1 MTYEIEKMDSTTELN
16 GKLVKI
22 DQQANNAAII
32 RRHDSFLR
40 TLFPGTL
47 QRKAAEHE
55 LTLAQTE
62 FEFRERALKIAREVQ
77 IQTIE
82 EMYNDYLV
90 KGKTGIRADRARF
103 VLSQK
108 IMLEQ
113 NLMLGTE
120 DFNAKVMEAYARAD
134 KIQLAELKEKKL
146 QLINATIE
154 SYHDLALQLQQH
166 FQNILNEGVQA

>member
-1 MTYEIEKMDSTTELN
+1 MTYPIEKKENTADLH
-16 GKLVKI
+16 GKLVEI
-22 DQQANNAAII
+22 DQQADNAAII
-32 RRHDSFLR
+32 KRHNSFLE
-40 TLFPGTL
+40 TLFPSRL
-47 QRKAAEHE
+47 QRKSAEHE
-55 LTLAQTE
+55 LALAQTE

-90 KGKTGIRADRARF
+90 KGKTGIRADRAKF

-113 NLMLGTE
+113 NLMLATE
-120 DFNAKVMEAYARAD
+120 DFNANVMEAYAHAD
-134 KIQLAELKEKKL
+134 KVPIPELKEKNM
-146 QLINATIE
+146 QLIYATID